1 LLDAGPIPIG
11 RAMRANR
18 SLLHLL
24 LALAVL
30 LCGLHI
36 GEPSHAEDGAGA
48 HAVSHAVGDAEHSDD
63 EAPGQDEATSHHHC
77 PMAPAVAAPDG
88 PAAFATIAIHGFRPD
103 TALGSLTRA
112 PPLEPPA
119 S

>member
-1 LLDAGPIPIG
+1 
-11 RAMRANR
+11 MHANR
-18 SLLHLL
+18 SLLHML

-36 GEPSHAEDGAGA
+36 GEPAHAEDGAGA
-48 HAVSHAVGDAEHSDD
+48 HAVSHAIGDADHSDN
-63 EAPGQDEATSHHHC
+63 EAPGRDEAASHHHC

-88 PAAFATIAIHGFRPD
+88 PVAFTAIAIHAARP
-103 TALGSLTRA
+103 TTTLGSLTRA

-119 S
+119 A